1 MSFKSMLYGFNQ
13 SFALFFFRVSV
24 GLMMG
29 FGHGLTKLTNFN
41 QMSLTFFDPFNVGS
55 SVSLAL
61 AIFGEFFCSI
71 ALVLGLFTRP
81 AALFSGVAMATAFF
95 LAHAQDPYA
104 RKELA
109 LLYLVCYITIFIAGP
124 GRYSVDAKM
133 ARGGG

>member
-1 MSFKSMLYGFNQ
+1 MGFKSMLYGFNQ

-29 FGHGLTKLTNFN
+29 FGHGLVKITNFDT
-41 QMSLTFFDPFNVGS
+41 MSQTFFDPFNVGS
-55 SVSLAL
+55 SVALAL
-61 AIFGEFFCSI
+61 AIFAEFFCSI

-81 AALFSGVAMATAFF
+81 AALFGGITMATAFF
-95 LAHAQDPYA
+95 LAHAVDPYG

-124 GRYSVDAKM
+124 GRYSVDAKLSRT
-133 ARGGG
+133 AS